1 MAKKTKPAKSVTR
14 KTIAPP
20 TPAKKRGL
28 GRGLDALLGNA
39 GRIMPAIGTPAMGAG
54 SAARAESVTTLP
66 IDALQAGRYQPR
78 TGMDPARLDELAD
91 SIRVQGVI
99 QPIVVRALD
108 ARGKNGASHEI
119 IAGERRWRA
128 ARLAGLVDVPVVLR
142 AADDR
147 AVIAMS
153 LIENIQREDLNPL
166 EEAHALSRLI
176 GEFELT
182 HQQAA
187 DAVGRSRAAVSNLLR
202 LLELPAAIRA
212 LLESRQLEM
221 GHARALLTLAPDAAS
236 HLASQAAEHGW
247 SVREVERRAQLL
259 GQGKLSS
266 STKTVSSK
274 RPDADI
280 AALERE
286 LAETLN
292 TRVAVQHGRGGRGK
306 LVIHYHDLDTLEG
319 VLERLRG
326 KL

>member
-14 KTIAPP
+14 KTIASP

-39 GRIMPAIGTPAMGAG
+39 GRIMPAIGTPTMGAG
-54 SAARAESVTTLP
+54 SATRAESVTTLP

-78 TGMDPARLDELAD
+78 TGMDPTRLDELAD

-128 ARLAGLVDVPVVLR
+128 ARLAGLSDVPVVLR

-202 LLELPAAIRA
+202 LLELPPAIRS

-247 SVREVERRAQLL
+247 SVREVERRAQAL
-259 GQGKLSS
+259 GQGRLPS
-266 STKTVSSK
+266 STAKAAPK
-274 RPDADI
+274 RADADI

-292 TRVAVQHGRGGRGK
+292 TRVVVQHGRGGRGK

-326 KL
+326 KA